1 MTFKARVEIVKQS
14 RHCFSRLGQNCKGV
28 DPWYFKTKS
37 HLIKPDRLSKID
49 KAFLTSSG
57 ANVLRDDVKF
67 INGCARDL
75 SRLSSGT
82 WLFKAQANHLA
93 EDYVF

>member
-14 RHCFSRLGQNCKGV
+14 RHCFSSLGQNCKGV

-37 HLIKPDRLSKID
+37 HLIKPDQLSKID

-67 INGCARDL
+67 IKGCARVFQDEVK
-75 SRLSSGT
+75 S
-82 WLFKAQANHLA
+82 FKQWNMTL
-93 EDYVF
+93 